1 MGKKMKFLVPIIFL
15 IMLLTECDQGERKP
29 TAMSNHPIN
38 IELKNQARTIFND
51 KLENEQSYRSYSSN
65 DVFYEIKAENLT
77 MEQFELYKNQI
88 LPKNGWVFFSK
99 VEQAYLFCQ
108 GTRQLEM
115 IPPQILVGNKVLGEG
130 DIGRQLV
137 DQWNIIFSHTAN
149 GTLNQC
155 YKYNR

>member
-1 MGKKMKFLVPIIFL
+1 MNMKRFFPFLSI
-15 IMLLTECDQGERKP
+15 IMLLTACEQTEHVSIG
-29 TAMSNHPIN
+29 MSNAPIN
-38 IELKNQARTIFND
+38 QQLKQDAKEIFAN
-51 KLENEQSYRSYSSN
+51 KLENEASYRSFSSN

-88 LPKNGWVFFSK
+88 LPKKGWIFFSK
-99 VEQAYLFCQ
+99 VEQAYVFCQ

-115 IPPQILVGNKVLGEG
+115 IPPQVLIGNKTLGEG
-130 DIGRQLV
+130 DIGKQFE
-137 DQWNIIFSHTAN
+137 DNWNIIFRNTAN